1 VSRYRSQVEAA
12 LRAVAVT
19 SPTSF
24 AWFGLRSGPRR
35 RTLVRG
41 LDPASA
47 RELLIDGLEGVLYAC
62 FYTQGRAVP
71 AGVNG
76 SAGRPDRAF
85 VDALSRANTGRGG
98 REYGWRVERVKEG
111 IAQVVR
117 DDLRAELPLTDGR
130 IGAQVGVRRPKE
142 SLDGWPGFYMAFGDL
157 EPDAGPDGI
166 EERVYFNVDAEAAV
180 RLVAACT
187 RLLNDARVPFCLK
200 VVDDP
205 GAAARCDAAVLCLE
219 RGGFR
224 RALEP
229 LRAIVGACG
238 PHLTGDAPALTRPLA
253 DGVSVAE
260 HALALGTSFGASRS
274 RLLAEA
280 VVAAHE
286 RRLAR
291 LPDRID
297 VVARHF
303 ADHGLELDAP
313 YLAPGSSERYG
324 L

>member
-12 LRAVAVT
+12 LRAVTVT
-19 SPTSF
+19 SPTSY
-24 AWFGLRSGPRR
+24 AWFGLRSRPLT
-35 RTLVRG
+35 RTLRRG
-41 LDPASA
+41 LDEGSA
-47 RELLIDGLEGVLYAC
+47 RQLLIDGLQVLLYGS
-62 FYTQGRAVP
+62 FYTQGRPVP
-71 AGVNG
+71 AAVSG
-76 SAGRPDRAF
+76 SSRRPDRAF
-85 VDALSRANTGRGG
+85 VHALSRANAGNGG
-98 REYGWRVERVKEG
+98 REYGWRVERLNGGV
-111 IAQVVR
+111 AQVVR
-117 DDLRAELPLTDGR
+117 HGLRAELPLTGGHV
-130 IGAQVGVRRPKE
+130 GAQVGVGRPKE

-157 EPDAGPDGI
+157 EPGVGPDGI
-166 EERVYFNVDAEAAV
+166 EERVYFNVDAQAAV
-180 RLVAACT
+180 RLVAGCT

-200 VVDDP
+200 VIDDP

-224 RALEP
+224 RAQEP
-229 LRAIVGACG
+229 LRAIVEACG

-260 HALALGTSFGASRS
+260 HSFALGTSFGASRC

-280 VVAAHE
+280 VVAAYE
-286 RRLAR
+286 RRLSR

-297 VVARHF
+297 AVARHF

-313 YLAPGSSERYG
+313 YLAPGSAQRYE